1 MTRHRLSAS
10 GLAVPVLLCLAA
22 LSVALSLF
30 EAAWAP
36 GLAMLPWLVLAAIAF
51 GWFSVRTLLPS
62 WVLHLVSLALGF
74 ILAVF
79 LAGRFVIGNLALG
92 EAAQL
97 VVYRLGRWMHSAYYG
112 LPSDDALP
120 FSLLLGLLSVS
131 LATPVGVAT
140 AIFLTEYTREGL
152 LTRVVRTGTEALAGV
167 PSIIFGLFGFV
178 FFVIYLGMGWSV
190 LSGSLTLAIMILPTI
205 VRTAEEAILTVPR
218 PYREVSYSLGAT
230 RWQMVTT
237 VVLPAALPGI
247 VTGVVLGLGRTVGE
261 TAAVILTAGAAL
273 HMPNSLFSPA
283 RTMAV
288 HFYILAREGI
298 SDPMAWATGSVL
310 VVTIL
315 AINVVI
321 NRLSTRLVRRR
332 ARR

>member
-1 MTRHRLSAS
+1 VRKRRIDPKYTG
-10 GLAVPVLLCLAA
+10 GLAAALVWAAALLTLAA
-22 LSVALSLF
+22 LVFIIVYVL
-30 EAAWAP
+30 WQ
-36 GLAMLPWLVLAAIAF
+36 GLPY
-51 GWFSVRTLLPS
+51 
-62 WVLHLVSLALGF
+62 VSLAFLTGSPTSMGRSGGIGPMIVST
-74 ILAVF
+74 ILLSF
-79 LAGRFVIGNLALG
+79 
-92 EAAQL
+92 
-97 VVYRLGRWMHSAYYG
+97 
-112 LPSDDALP
+112 
-120 FSLLLGLLSVS
+120 LSVS
-131 LATPVGVAT
+131 VATPVGVAT
-140 AIFLTEYTREGL
+140 AVFLTEYTREGW

-218 PYREVSYSLGAT
+218 SYREVSYSLGAT

-237 VVLPAALPGI
+237 VVLPGALSGI

-273 HMPNSLFSPA
+273 HLPHSLFSPA

-298 SDPMAWATGSVL
+298 SDHMAWATGSVL
-310 VVTIL
+310 VISIL
-315 AINVVI
+315 TINVVI
-321 NRLSTRLVRRR
+321 SRLSARLIRRR
-332 ARR
+332 AVR